1 MTPFQKILYVL
12 EVSIVTKVRGGK
24 EITDARPELFG
35 LEPRSVSENFLLVPG
50 FILFA
55 AMTIV
60 LYL

>member
-1 MTPFQKILYVL
+1 MCEGERRKRNHGRPARAIW
-12 EVSIVTKVRGGK
+12 VRASLCVRK
-24 EITDARPELFG
+24 
-35 LEPRSVSENFLLVPG
+35 NFLLVPG